1 MSVVHISTLNEGGGG
16 DCSSVKLVL
25 VTIVDSKNKSIHLR
39 DFKDAD
45 FNFSHFA
52 NFRFTYF
59 EIEVSFGL
67 IWVSLQ
73 NDRLH
78 LQISILGT

>member
-1 MSVVHISTLNEGGGG
+1 MQV
-16 DCSSVKLVL
+16 
-25 VTIVDSKNKSIHLR
+25 
-39 DFKDAD
+39 

-52 NFRFTYF
+52 SFGFTYF

-73 NDRLH
+73 NDQFH